1 VTGARPIRGV
11 QAPGR
16 RPTWRFGWLV
26 FRRMGV
32 PILLVACALEAM
44 AWGAGIGGWSAW
56 TLVAR

>member
-1 VTGARPIRGV
+1 
-11 QAPGR
+11 
-16 RPTWRFGWLV
+16 
-26 FRRMGV
+26 MGV